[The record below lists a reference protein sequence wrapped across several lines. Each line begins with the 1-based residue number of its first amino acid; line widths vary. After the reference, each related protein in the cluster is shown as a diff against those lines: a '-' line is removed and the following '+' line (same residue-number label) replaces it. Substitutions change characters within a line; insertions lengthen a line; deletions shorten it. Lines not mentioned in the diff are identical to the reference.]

1 MGSVNLTRMFFRV
14 RSNLARF
21 CERLVNLAFTGQILF
36 RFSGYSIKFDEKDTQ
51 PNAAKIAANLQI

>member
-21 CERLVNLAFTGQILF
+21 SERLINWAFTSQILF
-36 RFSGYSIKFDEKDTQ
+36 RFNGYGVKFDEKYTQ
-51 PNAAKIAANLQI
+51 PNAAKIAANPQI